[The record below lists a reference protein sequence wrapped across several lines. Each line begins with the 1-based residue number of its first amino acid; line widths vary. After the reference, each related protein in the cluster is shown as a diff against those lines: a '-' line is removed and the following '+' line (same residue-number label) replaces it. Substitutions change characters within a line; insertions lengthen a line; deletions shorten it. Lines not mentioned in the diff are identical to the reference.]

1 MLERGAQ
8 DAHGSAEQAKD
19 NEKGEETEVSGN
31 SVTVRAREKAMGT
44 QMGSGNR
51 RRVVVTAFLGFFHLF
66 PCLCIAFVITTK
78 AQQHLLITEKI
89 RTGQESRQKSMSEG
103 TGCEER

>member
-8 DAHGSAEQAKD
+8 DAHCSAEQPKD

-51 RRVVVTAFLGFFHLF
+51 HRVVVTAFLGLFFIFFHA
-66 PCLCIAFVITTK
+66 CA
-78 AQQHLLITEKI
+78 LLL
-89 RTGQESRQKSMSEG
+89 
-103 TGCEER
+103 

>member
-8 DAHGSAEQAKD
+8 DDHCSAEQPKD

-51 RRVVVTAFLGFFHLF
+51 RRVVVTAFLGLF
-66 PCLCIAFVITTK
+66 SSFSMLVHCFCDNNKSPTT
-78 AQQHLLITEKI
+78 
-89 RTGQESRQKSMSEG
+89 SVNN
-103 TGCEER
+103 